1 MSYSHALVP
10 LFSLPHVEDCHKR
23 LRVLFGGEYI
33 VDTKKAKLVYVFFIC
48 RLGGLLTFSRW
59 LKPHYPIFFFES
71 SHLFDKY
78 LAEAVEYTEDES
90 QYQTFD
96 IVVGDR
102 KALGAATKYVK
113 GELKGLVT
121 ISFGAMDAWFE
132 EDEQVF
138 IHPKDPYKARIDLI
152 QLHRLLER
160 LQG

>member
-1 MSYSHALVP
+1 M
-10 LFSLPHVEDCHKR
+10 K
-23 LRVLFGGEYI
+23 
-33 VDTKKAKLVYVFFIC
+33 
-48 RLGGLLTFSRW
+48 
-59 LKPHYPIFFFES
+59 
-71 SHLFDKY
+71 
-78 LAEAVEYTEDES
+78 YTEDES

-121 ISFGAMDAWFE
+121 ISFGEMDAWFE

-138 IHPKDPYKARIDLI
+138 IHPKDPYKVRIDLT

-160 LQG
+160 LPE